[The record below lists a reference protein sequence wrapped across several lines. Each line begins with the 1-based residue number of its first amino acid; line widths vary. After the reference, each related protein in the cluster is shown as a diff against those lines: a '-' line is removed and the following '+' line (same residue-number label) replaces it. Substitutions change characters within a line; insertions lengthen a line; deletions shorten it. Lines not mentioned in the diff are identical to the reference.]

1 MRQRKLGK
9 NGPVVS
15 ALGLGVMGTSGMYG
29 PSDRSESIAT
39 IHAALDAGITLID
52 TVNSASTAWPVVGS
66 KTKKMVLPVRA
77 RIRSRKPPWRM
88 GSRENRHSRFRPK
101 LTLSLE
107 NATPFELEQSGT
119 MSPPALSRLWNGI

>member
-15 ALGLGVMGTSGMYG
+15 ALGLGVMGISGMYG

-52 TVNSASTAWPVVGS
+52 TVDSASTACPVVGS

-77 RIRSRKPPWRM
+77 RGGIVVAFSGKTALGA
-88 GSRENRHSRFRPK
+88 GSRLGAWDREKTVTVASDPNSPFRLKTQPLSNWNR
-101 LTLSLE
+101 
-107 NATPFELEQSGT
+107 AEL
-119 MSPPALSRLWNGI
+119 